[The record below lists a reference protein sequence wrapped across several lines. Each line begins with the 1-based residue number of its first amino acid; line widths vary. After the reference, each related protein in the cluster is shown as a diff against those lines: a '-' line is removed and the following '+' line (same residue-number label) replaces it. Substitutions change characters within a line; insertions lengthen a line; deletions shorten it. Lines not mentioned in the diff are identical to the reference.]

1 MKIKVSEI
9 TDSRDFLSHMILDC
23 FNKEAS
29 KTIPDTKEGQD
40 PRDKE
45 HDICLTFNGVELDIR
60 EFCKHLEESYDAS
73 VENDAKPQA
82 VKLFEDFKQKY
93 KSENS
98 NNAKLSKIK
107 TQLDK
112 INNQFMNVNNSITEL
127 SN

>member
-9 TDSRDFLSHMILDC
+9 TESRDFLSHMILDC
-23 FNKEAS
+23 FNSEAS
-29 KTIPDTKEGQD
+29 KTIPETKKGEH
-40 PRDKE
+40 PEDKE

-60 EFCKHLEESYDAS
+60 KFCKHLEESYDNS
-73 VENDAKPQA
+73 VKNDSKPQA
-82 VKLFEDFKQKY
+82 LKLFEEFKQKY

-112 INNQFMNVNNSITEL
+112 INNQFMNVNNSIAEL